1 LANPSLASAPSAV
14 AVLMRSSFASIA
26 ILVFESLQC
35 RSAIKQAACE
45 LVRVRLRALGGMQSL
60 GLIRA
65 AAVCTI
71 AHPHV
76 AGGMEA
82 VHKSNG
88 RVNVRTDIQ
97 KLPAETMFGPP
108 NAYHTV
114 TPKPSRRC
122 MAVASSSRPK
132 SLWSPNSAE
141 TTEIHATLQR
151 DIRRQHS

>member
-1 LANPSLASAPSAV
+1 MHYRASS
-14 AVLMRSSFASIA
+14 R
-26 ILVFESLQC
+26 
-35 RSAIKQAACE
+35 
-45 LVRVRLRALGGMQSL
+45 GGRYGSCPQ
-60 GLIRA
+60 
-65 AAVCTI
+65 V
-71 AHPHV
+71 
-76 AGGMEA
+76 
-82 VHKSNG
+82 G

-151 DIRRQHS
+151 DFGDNIREFESSRPSQAVGLHAPAHAGPFLWAPLRGFSFGRLSWRPHLSAAVVGPGIGQSEPPWLTAR